1 MNRGISAQ
9 ATSPLTMPLGLCAA
23 TPAASATLPR
33 GLASGFS
40 PLQIA
45 NCILS
50 LDASDRTT
58 VTIQTGASQWRN
70 QALANSWFEQTTANN
85 QPTLTDASGNPAT
98 INGRQALFFD
108 GVNDTMAISQFDTFR
123 QQFRGISGVSTY
135 AAFIRVGAT
144 GAVTPIVIGLEPV
157 LLGIQSPSSSYR
169 RSPDS
174 AILLWPLSPEFPRA
188 QAFVAG
194 LRWDIEG
201 RVLRGITGNGAVITT
216 RRDLTNSPGVTAN
229 SALTAASVGN
239 WFGQTTATLLG
250 EVIMYNRVLSD
261 AEDRI
266 VVSYLRSKWGAS

>member
-50 LDASDRTT
+50 LDASDSTT
-58 VTIQTGASQWRN
+58 ITIQTGASQWRN
-70 QALANSWFEQTTANN
+70 QALAGSRFEQTTANN

-108 GVNDTMAISQFDTFR
+108 GVNDIMSISQFDIFR
-123 QQFRGISGVSTY
+123 QQFRGISGVSAY
-135 AAFIRVGAT
+135 AAFLRIGAGGVT
-144 GAVTPIVIGLEPV
+144 TIGIGTEPIVLILQSSAVT
-157 LLGIQSPSSSYR
+157 YR
-169 RSPDS
+169 RNPD
-174 AILLWPLSPEFPRA
+174 APILTWPLSTAFPRE
-188 QAFVAG
+188 QAFVVG
-194 LRWDIEG
+194 VRWDIEG

-216 RRDLTNSPGVTAN
+216 RRDLTNSPGVVQN
-229 SALTAASVGN
+229 SALVNASVGN
-239 WFGQTTATLLG
+239 WVGQTTAILLG

>member
-50 LDASDRTT
+50 LDASDSTT
-58 VTIQTGASQWRN
+58 ITIQTGASQWRN
-70 QALANSWFEQTTANN
+70 QALAGSRFEQTTANN

-108 GVNDTMAISQFDTFR
+108 GSNDLMQISQFDAFR
-123 QQFRGISGVSTY
+123 QQFRAISGVSAY
-135 AAFIRVGAT
+135 AAFLRIGA
-144 GAVTPIVIGLEPV
+144 GGTPTAIVLGTEPI
-157 LLGIQSPSSSYR
+157 LLGVQSPVVGYR
-169 RSPDS
+169 RSPD
-174 AILLWPLSPEFPRA
+174 APFLTWPLSTEFPRG

-194 LRWDIEG
+194 VRWDIEG

-216 RRDLTNSPGVTAN
+216 RRDLTNSSGVTQ
-229 SALTAASVGN
+229 SLALTDARVGN
-239 WFGQTTATLLG
+239 WFGQTTAILLG

-266 VVSYLRSKWGAS
+266 VVSYLRSKWGA